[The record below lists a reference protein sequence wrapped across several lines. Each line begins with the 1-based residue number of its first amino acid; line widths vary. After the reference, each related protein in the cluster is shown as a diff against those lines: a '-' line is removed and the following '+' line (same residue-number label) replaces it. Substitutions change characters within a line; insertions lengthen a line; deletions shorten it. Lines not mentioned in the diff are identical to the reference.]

1 MQLPR
6 GTFLSIKRSTKA
18 GDILT
23 GLQEMKFTGVCTVS
37 FGSVNGTL
45 VFKNGK
51 RILAQYRETTGD
63 AAWDEFQ
70 KINGEKVDASL
81 STLNEAQI
89 QLSLE
94 FNKSCLIVKGGK
106 IEKTPVRDTQA
117 PHPQTIFPSSIIPP
131 KQAQSVPDK
140 SHQKPDIP
148 KIAPQNTPGMV
159 ATVHTPEPPKI
170 ISDRQLRTATQIAE
184 VQLKTQIHAQ
194 KPDEKKSVDISSHQ
208 DESDFSSFEEDI
220 ETFETMD
227 VEAIKNKI
235 RGECKSLI
243 EELNLEHL
251 TENEKGRI
259 RR

>member
-37 FGSVNGTL
+37 FGSINGTL

-106 IEKTPVRDTQA
+106 IEKPVIRDNPS
-117 PHPQTIFPSSIIPP
+117 PHPQTIFPSSLIPP
-131 KQAQSVPDK
+131 KQAQSVPNK
-140 SHQKPDIP
+140 SQQKPGIP
-148 KIAPQNTPGMV
+148 KIAPSDTPGIA
-159 ATVHTPEPPKI
+159 ATVLAPEPPKI
-170 ISDRQLRTATQIAE
+170 ISDRYLRTATQIAE
-184 VQLKTQIHAQ
+184 AQLKTQIHTQ
-194 KPDEKKSVDISSHQ
+194 KPDERKYGDLSSQQ
-208 DESDFSSFEEDI
+208 DESDFSSFEKDI

-243 EELNLEHL
+243 EELNLAHL
-251 TENEKGRI
+251 TENEKGKI